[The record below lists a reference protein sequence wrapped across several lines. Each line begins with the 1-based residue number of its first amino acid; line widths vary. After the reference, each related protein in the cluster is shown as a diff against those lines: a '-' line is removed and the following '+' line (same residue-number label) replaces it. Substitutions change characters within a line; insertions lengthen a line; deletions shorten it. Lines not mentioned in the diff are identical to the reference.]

1 MIVQKS
7 QRIQRLSFFLIS
19 FLLQDRQY
27 RLKLLKV
34 LLLDDVIPVVSRMN
48 FHTVGNVFYEFLVVE
63 DDRVLKDVVG
73 LLYWFVVIIVI
84 DLVHGGD

>member
-1 MIVQKS
+1 
-7 QRIQRLSFFLIS
+7 
-19 FLLQDRQY
+19 
-27 RLKLLKV
+27 
-34 LLLDDVIPVVSRMN
+34 MN